1 MEFLSFLNV
10 PLIIFLSV
18 VMPIWIL
25 FHYITKWKVMK
36 RAEAGEGETVV
47 KKSDLGRLYETASL
61 LEERI
66 KALETILDSQS
77 PDWRRK

>member
-25 FHYITKWKVMK
+25 FHYMTKWKMMK
-36 RAEAGEGETVV
+36 KAGAGDGETVV
-47 KKSDLGRLYETASL
+47 NRQELLNLRATAVSL
-61 LEERI
+61 EDRI
-66 KALETILDSQS
+66 RALETILDAQA
-77 PDWRRK
+77 PNWRQK